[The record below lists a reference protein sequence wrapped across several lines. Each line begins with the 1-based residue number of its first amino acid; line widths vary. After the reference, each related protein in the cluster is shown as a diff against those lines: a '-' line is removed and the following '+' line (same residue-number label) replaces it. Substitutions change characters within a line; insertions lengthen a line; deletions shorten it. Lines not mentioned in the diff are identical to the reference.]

1 MKQKPQT
8 IKMPK
13 ATLMAIK
20 KMLFNSEEGV
30 DLSNII
36 DDLAGVQAD
45 ADLTAINVALVFK
58 GVTIDTGESTRY
70 IYEYCR
76 YYEWTFESVSLIL
89 DQVVY
94 SYKMYRHQEDG
105 TYKECETG
113 KCSCSVAE
121 WLESDTEL
129 DLSQVRGI

>member
-1 MKQKPQT
+1 MKQKSQT

-20 KMLFNSEEGV
+20 KMLFTSEGV

-70 IYEYCR
+70 AYEYCR
-76 YYEWTFESVSLIL
+76 YYERTFESVSLIL
-89 DQVVY
+89 DQIVY

-105 TYKECETG
+105 TYKESESG
-113 KCSCSVAE
+113 KCSCPVAE

-129 DLSQVRGI
+129 DLSQVRGV